1 MANNVLVQSS
11 LAHGLP
17 LASGDRVQV
26 QQVVLNI
33 LLNAVDAIKCRPGGH
48 RTISLS
54 TRFYGD
60 DEIRF
65 DISDNGYGIDPER
78 FKRLFEAFYTTKPNG
93 MGVGLSVSKAIIENV
108 GGQIWAAANSSG
120 GATFSFTLKRASN
133 SVGDRS
139 SVGAH
144 GTPPNPS
151 S

>member
-54 TRFYGD
+54 TRFSGD
-60 DEIRF
+60 DESRF
-65 DISDNGYGIDPER
+65 DISDKG
-78 FKRLFEAFYTTKPNG
+78 
-93 MGVGLSVSKAIIENV
+93 
-108 GGQIWAAANSSG
+108 
-120 GATFSFTLKRASN
+120 
-133 SVGDRS
+133 
-139 SVGAH
+139 
-144 GTPPNPS
+144 
-151 S
+151 